1 MMSAAQHSSTAAR
14 MRMAQLRKNASG
26 RIRITGSVAG
36 SKSQLSLPGKKM
48 LWNTV
53 KARSKSRAAR
63 TPTMA
68 SAPPRPQ
75 PAQKPGLWP
84 ARGSRVRPF
93 FRRRAYSTSSTA
105 MHTASTRRSSRNS
118 RRTSAKWLAPS
129 GEKDSTPAAKSG
141 RLPRQ

>member
-1 MMSAAQHSSTAAR
+1 MRGDFFYRKSVLRRDAPQGAFFVPIYEARLRRHRSAMMSAEQHSSTAAR

-63 TPTMA
+63 TPAMA

-75 PAQKPGLWP
+75 PAQKPGL
-84 ARGSRVRPF
+84 
-93 FRRRAYSTSSTA
+93 
-105 MHTASTRRSSRNS
+105 
-118 RRTSAKWLAPS
+118 
-129 GEKDSTPAAKSG
+129 
-141 RLPRQ
+141 